1 MNTPQRYP
9 IRDGNPFARIQNEIN
24 RAFDRFFGESFW
36 NESSHLLP
44 ALNIEET
51 KDKYIVEAELPGI
64 ETKDIDLEIN
74 GNTLTIRAER
84 RQKEELRDQR
94 HAHIIESRYG
104 SYQRSFTLPEN
115 VAVDQITAE
124 SKNGILT
131 IYIPKDQSKRPHR
144 IEIREHGDHQHPPN

>member
-115 VAVDQITAE
+115 VAVNQITE
-124 SKNGILT
+124 
-131 IYIPKDQSKRPHR
+131 
-144 IEIREHGDHQHPPN
+144 